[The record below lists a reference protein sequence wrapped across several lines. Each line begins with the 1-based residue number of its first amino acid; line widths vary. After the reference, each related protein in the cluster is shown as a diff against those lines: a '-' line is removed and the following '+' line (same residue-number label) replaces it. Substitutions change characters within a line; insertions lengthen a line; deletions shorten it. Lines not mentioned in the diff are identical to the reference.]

1 MIISSQHT
9 LNEKTV
15 NEYIERIENG
25 ETFTGSICTI
35 ESEECSEY
43 GITALLIDGHHRL
56 AAYEALEMKIEFV
69 ESEIDLQNELNKY
82 GLDALLE
89 NHWNDGD
96 WYNIETGISV
106 W

>member
-9 LNEKTV
+9 TQEEIV
-15 NEYIERIENG
+15 NSYIERIQAG
-25 ETFTGSICTI
+25 ETFTAEICTI
-35 ESEECSEY
+35 NSDECEEWD
-43 GITALLIDGHHRL
+43 ITALLIDGHHRVE
-56 AAYEALEMKIEFV
+56 AYKRLGMQIEYV
-69 ESEIDLQNELNKY
+69 ESDIDLQNELETY

-96 WYNIETGISV
+96 WRNIETGLTI